1 MITGEQMLYVCS
13 FLYIF
18 SLLLQIVCIIIQKIL
33 EQILKVWYT
42 KID

>member
-1 MITGEQMLYVCS
+1 MITGEQMVYVCS
-13 FLYIF
+13 FCIFLTVAANSLYNY
-18 SLLLQIVCIIIQKIL
+18 SKIL